1 MPLYKFLIYFSFCI
15 IFCNCVTKKNKSEK
29 FIEKGLEAYSIKQ
42 IAKLPSKIDESSGLA
57 WADDSTLYTVNDG
70 GGKASLYRI
79 NLKGKFLQELNFPH
93 LENRDWEELTRDNKG
108 NIYIGDIGD
117 NLNYHDSSM
126 VYKFHPTHPEII
138 DTITFKYSD
147 QILGYQNRSRF
158 KHNFDSEAMF
168 WMDEKLY
175 IFSKNRDEKWV
186 KYYVIPARKGN
197 YIINPS
203 PQKIL
208 LESMVTGAD
217 IRKDKK
223 QFVLLSY
230 NRVYFFDLKDEQNL
244 FAYPS
249 FSLKMSRGQT
259 EAIVYKND
267 KEFIITNEQSKMFSL
282 KLK

>member
-1 MPLYKFLIYFSFCI
+1 
-15 IFCNCVTKKNKSEK
+15 
-29 FIEKGLEAYSIKQ
+29 
-42 IAKLPSKIDESSGLA
+42 
-57 WADDSTLYTVNDG
+57 
-70 GGKASLYRI
+70 
-79 NLKGKFLQELNFPH
+79 
-93 LENRDWEELTRDNKG
+93 
-108 NIYIGDIGD
+108 
-117 NLNYHDSSM
+117 
-126 VYKFHPTHPEII
+126 
-138 DTITFKYSD
+138 
-147 QILGYQNRSRF
+147 
-158 KHNFDSEAMF
+158 
-168 WMDEKLY
+168 MDEKLY

-203 PQKIL
+203 PHKIL